1 MVNGWEFVY
10 ELSDCGFESSSSH
23 LSTLILWKLLM
34 NFGIKDQ
41 ALKYKTLLYFFILTS
56 KFKTPYW
63 ETSECCYFLTSEKW
77 NFISP
82 SLHLFL
88 FVSTFDKFYFCQGYT
103 ISFVLTITCRS
114 KETPF
119 PNFRGLSNRICTF
132 RHICIFSTLSPVE
145 VRHDLDHFQALEDC
159 VHYQNDIFNKN
170 TSNSMNSFIK
180 NAGCRILTLNSTI
193 SVSWNFW

>member
-1 MVNGWEFVY
+1 M
-10 ELSDCGFESSSSH
+10 L
-23 LSTLILWKLLM
+23 
-34 NFGIKDQ
+34 
-41 ALKYKTLLYFFILTS
+41 
-56 KFKTPYW
+56 
-63 ETSECCYFLTSEKW
+63 
-77 NFISP
+77 
-82 SLHLFL
+82 LFL
-88 FVSTFDKFYFCQGYT
+88 NIREMKFYFPLSSPVFFVSTFDKFYFCQGYT

-159 VHYQNDIFNKN
+159 AHYQNDIFNKN

-193 SVSWNFW
+193 SVSWNF